1 LQYGQLRKGL
11 YTMNEEITKVFES
24 IGNNKE
30 EPNKIFEGKNG
41 KMIVHGDLN
50 IDLIAR
56 YFLKLKQK

>member
-1 LQYGQLRKGL
+1 
-11 YTMNEEITKVFES
+11 MNEEITKVFES